1 MLRIFRI
8 ILFILLIAQ
17 VASAKKYD
25 RIPDLDELVRNPI
38 KGTYILV
45 CAREQAWA
53 EAGGYQVVSTG
64 GSGITLTGFNSLKLI
79 LMVQPLRDWDKIA
92 TTLLV
97 HLCIE
102 EDTTYTIVSDRIEPI
117 PRDTDPDKILGA
129 VIGGPR
135 SFIPQ
140 KTR

>member
-1 MLRIFRI
+1 MV
-8 ILFILLIAQ
+8 LLSGS
-17 VASAKKYD
+17 ASAKKYD
-25 RIPDLDELVRNPI
+25 HVPDLDELLRNPI

-53 EAGGYQVVSTG
+53 ERGGYQVVPIG

-79 LMVQPLRDWDKIA
+79 LMVQPLREWDKIA

-102 EDTTYTIVSDRIEPI
+102 EDTTYTIDSGRDKPI
-117 PRDTDPDKILGA
+117 LRDTDPDNIMGGA
-129 VIGGPR
+129 DSKR

-140 KTR
+140 KTRQ

>member
-25 RIPDLDELVRNPI
+25 RIPDLDQLVKRPI

-45 CAREQAWA
+45 CDREVSWA
-53 EAGGYQVVSTG
+53 EAGGYQVVPTSG
-64 GSGITLTGFNSLKLI
+64 GITLDGFRSLELV
-79 LMVQPLRDWDKIA
+79 LMVQTLRDWDKIA

-97 HLCIE
+97 HVCIE

-117 PRDTDPDKILGA
+117 PRETDPDKLF
-129 VIGGPR
+129 GGTNR

-140 KTR
+140 KTRPK